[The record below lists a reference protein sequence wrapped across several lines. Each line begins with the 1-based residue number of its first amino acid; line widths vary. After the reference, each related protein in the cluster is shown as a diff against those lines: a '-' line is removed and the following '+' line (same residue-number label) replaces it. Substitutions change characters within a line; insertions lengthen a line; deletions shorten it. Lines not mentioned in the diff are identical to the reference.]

1 MTETTAARRPDRAD
15 LTVVVLLVVAVA
27 VLLFLARGMTFF
39 ADEWA
44 VIAERDL
51 SLDGFLRPFNE
62 HWLGVTIALYR
73 IWLGLFGLE
82 SYVPYQI
89 LLVAVHVV
97 VVVLLYLL
105 VRRAAGPWV
114 GVGAAAIA
122 ALFGS
127 GFENLYWAMQVG
139 FLISIALGFGAL
151 LLLQGRPTPIRV
163 ATAAVL
169 LTVGIMTSGFGLF
182 MGALVGLDVLLD
194 PARRRWVPALLI
206 PAGVYLAW
214 YLTLGRSGVA
224 THNDPFTLEAIL
236 QAPAFVVE
244 GIGTAFGSAVGVGPV
259 LGLVVAAAFVVAL
272 VVQAVRRRPV
282 PTLAIACVLAIVVQ
296 YGILGL
302 IRAQLFEGAAQYS
315 RYAYLSGMVALL
327 GIAALIGAVGLP
339 ERPPWRGVARAGI
352 VAVVALS
359 VVWNVWLLVAGR
371 AIFLE
376 RAERTRASI
385 IVATGALPAGVD
397 PDTAKLLDR
406 TITTLRGALD
416 RYGSPLED
424 RWVPDAPQ
432 PSDELV
438 QQFRTLLEEGRPPQA
453 IRLDA
458 GSAGSGP
465 S

>member
-1 MTETTAARRPDRAD
+1 VTQTAAARRPDRAD
-15 LTVVVLLVVAVA
+15 LTVAVLLVVAVA

-44 VIAERDL
+44 VIAERNL
-51 SLDGFLRPFNE
+51 SLDDFLRPFNE
-62 HWLGVTIALYR
+62 HWLGVTIVLYR

-82 SYVPYQI
+82 SYVPYQV
-89 LLVAVHVV
+89 LLVAAHVV

-105 VRRAAGPWV
+105 VRRGAGPWI

-151 LLLQGRPTPIRV
+151 LLLQGRPTAARV
-163 ATAAVL
+163 ATAVIL
-169 LTVGIMTSGFGLF
+169 MTIGIMTSGFGLF
-182 MGALVGLDVLLD
+182 MGALVVLDVLLD

-214 YLTLGRSGVA
+214 YVTLGRSGVA
-224 THNDPFTLEAIL
+224 THNDPFTIEAIL
-236 QAPAFVVE
+236 QTPAFVIE
-244 GIGTAFGSAVGVGPV
+244 GVGTAFGSAVGVGPV
-259 LGLVVAAAFVVAL
+259 LGLAVAPAFVIAL
-272 VVQAVRRRPV
+272 VVVAIRRRTV
-282 PTLAIACVLAIVVQ
+282 PTLAIACFLAIVVQ
-296 YGILGL
+296 YAILGL
-302 IRAQLFEGAAQYS
+302 IRAQLFDGAAQYS

-327 GIAALIGAVGLP
+327 GIASLMGAVGLP
-339 ERPPWRGVARAGI
+339 ERPPWRSAARAGI

-359 VVWNVWLLVAGR
+359 VVWNVWLLIAGR
-371 AIFLE
+371 AIFLD

-385 IVATGALPAGVD
+385 IVATGELPPGVD

-424 RWVPDAPQ
+424 RFVPDAPQ
-432 PSDELV
+432 PSPELIEE
-438 QQFRTLLEEGRPPQA
+438 FRTLLAQGRPPQA
-453 IRLDA
+453 LVSD
-458 GSAGSGP
+458 
-465 S
+465 